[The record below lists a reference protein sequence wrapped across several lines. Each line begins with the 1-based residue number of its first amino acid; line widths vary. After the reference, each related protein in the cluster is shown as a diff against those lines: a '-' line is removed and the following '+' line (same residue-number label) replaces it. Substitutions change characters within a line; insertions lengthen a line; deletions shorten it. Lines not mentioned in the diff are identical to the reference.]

1 MNMGIRM
8 IKNGLWSVAALVL
21 AVVAV
26 ACQTT
31 GKRVGEAV
39 QDARISTAV
48 QARLTNS
55 GVRDFGRVDVDTEHG
70 VVSLSG
76 VVESADRKARAAEL
90 AREIDGVKRVA
101 NHLQIGNPLQIG
113 SAEP

>member
-1 MNMGIRM
+1 VNSV
-8 IKNGLWSVAALVL
+8 KNGLWSAAAIAL

-26 ACQTT
+26 ACQTI
-31 GKRVGEAV
+31 GKHTGEAL
-39 QDARISTAV
+39 QDARVSTAV
-48 QARLTNS
+48 QARLTDN
-55 GVRDFGRVDVDTEHG
+55 GAGDFGRVDVDTEHG